1 MRAIIQEKNITVSE
15 LGKQLD
21 ELSQAL
27 AMADLQVKKLTD
39 YNKQLELSF
48 QKREAESS
56 ETIIHMQEGM
66 NVLRL

>member
-1 MRAIIQEKNITVSE
+1 MREIIQEKNITVSE

-27 AMADLQVKKLTD
+27 AMADLQVKKLAD

-48 QKREAESS
+48 QKR
-56 ETIIHMQEGM
+56 
-66 NVLRL
+66 